1 MGHLYHGYV
10 SHYQRVLR
18 FGTMACDNSS
28 EGEKTSSSCHV
39 FGIYC
44 GLNELKHG
52 GQPTFFFTFSWRTA
66 SKSDLSHKLSMK
78 IHGKRDQWPLLGTLE
93 VYLPCIYI
101 WVRCVFR
108 PLRKY
113 VLGLLWYV
121 ALNPYIYN
129 LYIYIYTYVFANVK
143 ATFQGRTR
151 PKICRTK
158 VFPKSTRRPCVSAR
172 SSCGMSWSFRAW
184 NCVSWSKA
192 ASGGNPHDIWSFE
205 WDNSPWNNEI
215 FMGKSWEIDRKVCY
229 GKPPFLYNG

>member
-66 SKSDLSHKLSMK
+66 SKSDLYHKLSMK

-101 WVRCVFR
+101 YGFGAFSG
-108 PLRKY
+108 PL
-113 VLGLLWYV
+113 GSMFW
-121 ALNPYIYN
+121 
-129 LYIYIYTYVFANVK
+129 
-143 ATFQGRTR
+143 
-151 PKICRTK
+151 
-158 VFPKSTRRPCVSAR
+158 
-172 SSCGMSWSFRAW
+172 
-184 NCVSWSKA
+184 
-192 ASGGNPHDIWSFE
+192 
-205 WDNSPWNNEI
+205 
-215 FMGKSWEIDRKVCY
+215 VCY
-229 GKPPFLYNG
+229 DLLLLVGKRIEPM